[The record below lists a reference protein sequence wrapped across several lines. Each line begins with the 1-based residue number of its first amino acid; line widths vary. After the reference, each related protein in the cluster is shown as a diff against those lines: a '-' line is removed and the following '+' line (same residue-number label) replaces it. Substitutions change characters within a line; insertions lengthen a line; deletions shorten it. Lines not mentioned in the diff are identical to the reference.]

1 MAENTKIEWATH
13 SWSPIIGCS
22 KIHVGC
28 EHCYGEAQ
36 AGRYSVTWGPNGSR
50 RKTSNSYWKKPLT
63 WDRKAKESG
72 ERPRVFPSLC
82 DVFEQWDGPI
92 VNSKGERLWN
102 NEDVPRYLTM
112 ADIRLDFFRLIDKT
126 PNINWLLLTKRPEN
140 VLRMWPP
147 AELQVTKPFRV
158 VHRRENVWLGVSVS
172 DQETADNLI
181 PELLKLRELTPCLF
195 VSVEPL
201 LGCIDLELAMPCG
214 YYCDE
219 SVGHVDHSISRLDWT
234 ICGGESGPKARP
246 CQVEW
251 IKSLAAQCKASGVSC
266 FIKQDSGRYPG
277 LQGRIPD
284 DLWAIK
290 EYPKCLSEQKASIGR
305 L

>member
-36 AGRYSVTWGPNGSR
+36 AGRHGVTWGPNGTR
-50 RKTSNSYWKKPLT
+50 RKTSEAYWRKPLG
-63 WDRKAKESG
+63 WDRKAAKTG
-72 ERPRVFPSLC
+72 ERPRVFASLC
-82 DVFEQWDGPI
+82 DVFEDWDGEI
-92 VNSKGERLWN
+92 NDVDGETVWN
-102 NEDVPRYLTM
+102 YDNYERPRFLTI
-112 ADIRLDFFRLIDKT
+112 ADIRGDFFRLIDRT

-147 AELQVTKPFRV
+147 KELQVTKPFRIV
-158 VHRRENVWLGVSVS
+158 QGRENVWLGVSVS
-172 DQETADNLI
+172 DQKTADELI
-181 PELLKLRELTPCLF
+181 PELLKLRDFTPCLF
-195 VSVEPL
+195 VSAEPL

-219 SVGHVDHSISRLDWT
+219 SVGHVDHSISRLDWL
-234 ICGGESGPKARP
+234 IVGGESGPKARP
-246 CQVEW
+246 CNVEW
-251 IKSLAAQCKASGVSC
+251 IRSLAEQCKASGVPC

-277 LQGRIPD
+277 QQGRIPD

-290 EYPKCLSEQKASIGR
+290 EYPKCLSE
-305 L
+305 